1 MDVRCAVTL
10 RGREIHSVPVMRFL
24 KQLGLVALISF
35 AGGAGVQALDWNAPL
50 ALVAGFAVAALA
62 LAAYA
67 WVVRRTER
75 REPVEVSLVTAPGA
89 LGRGVL
95 IGLAMFVAVIVNIAI
110 LGGYEVRGWGS
121 VTGAIAIFGLMT
133 TVAVTEELLYR
144 GVLFR
149 IVEERF
155 GTWISLGLS
164 GVVFGLAHVFN
175 PNATLWS
182 SLAIAV
188 QAGFMLAAVYAA
200 TRNLWVPIGVHFAWN
215 FAQGGLFGTSVS
227 GNDAPQG
234 LLDGVTSGS
243 AIVTG
248 GEFGPEASV
257 YSVLAGVVVTV
268 VFLWLARRR
277 GNIVPRPARTAPAAT
292 LSV

>member
-1 MDVRCAVTL
+1 MTL
-10 RGREIHSVPVMRFL
+10 RGREIHTVPVMRFL
-24 KQLGLVALISF
+24 KQLGLVALVSF
-35 AGGAGVQALDWNAPL
+35 AGGTGVQALGWNAPL
-50 ALVAGFAVAALA
+50 TLVAGFAAAALA

-75 REPVEVSLVTAPGA
+75 REPVEVSLKTAPGA

-95 IGLAMFVAVIVNIAI
+95 IGLAMFVAVIVNIAF

-121 VTGAIAIFGLMT
+121 VTGAIAIFGFMVA
-133 TVAVTEELLYR
+133 VAVTEELLFR

-149 IVEERF
+149 IVEERL

-164 GVVFGLAHVFN
+164 GVVFGLAHAFN

-188 QAGFMLAAVYAA
+188 EAGFMLAAVYAA

-215 FAQGGLFGTSVS
+215 FAQGGLFSTSVS
-227 GNDAPQG
+227 GQDAPQG
-234 LLDGVTSGS
+234 LLDGVTSGP

-257 YSVLAGVVVTV
+257 YSVLTGVVVTV

-277 GNIVPRPARTAPAAT
+277 GTIVPRRGRTAAAAT
-292 LSV
+292 LGA